1 MASVTRL
8 KRLVMT
14 VSALRDRAAAAPDAP
29 GTERTLGYR
38 ERLDQAVSDD
48 LNTPRAL
55 PVLDEVLAD
64 KKLSPA
70 ERLAALT
77 DFDAVPGLDLATI
90 PREALRVRPKAATIT
105 PAAHADRLP
114 ERPGARAATAF
125 RSEASRVRQE

>member
-55 PVLDEVLAD
+55 PVLDEMLAD
-64 KKLSPA
+64 QTLSPA

-77 DFDAVPGLDLATI
+77 DFDAVLGLDLAGSAEH
-90 PREALRVRPKAATIT
+90 P
-105 PAAHADRLP
+105 
-114 ERPGARAATAF
+114 
-125 RSEASRVRQE
+125 SELQYLMGILDAGFCL

>member
-1 MASVTRL
+1 MLRRPPRSTRTDTLFPYTTLFRSEFSGETLMASVTRL

-55 PVLDEVLAD
+55 PVLDEMLAD
-64 KKLSPA
+64 KKIG
-70 ERLAALT
+70 R
-77 DFDAVPGLDLATI
+77 
-90 PREALRVRPKAATIT
+90 
-105 PAAHADRLP
+105 AH
-114 ERPGARAATAF
+114 
-125 RSEASRVRQE
+125 V